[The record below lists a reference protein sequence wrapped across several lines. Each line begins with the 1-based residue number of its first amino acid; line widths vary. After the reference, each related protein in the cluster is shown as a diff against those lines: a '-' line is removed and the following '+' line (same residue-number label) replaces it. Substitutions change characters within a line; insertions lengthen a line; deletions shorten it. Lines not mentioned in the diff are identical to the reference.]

1 VLSRRTGGLLVGLVL
16 GIAILSCGDDQG
28 PQPAQEPFEGIREFD
43 WECRLLGGD
52 STDFEPRPISIT
64 DTTTVPPTVYP
75 PQNYSL
81 VSACPNP
88 TVGSTTIHFNIPQ
101 TDSVWL
107 FVYDRTNAPP
117 IDTLYARRWLAG
129 AYSIFWSNPGAQ
141 GVFRVEMN
149 TQSGF
154 KSHGDVEFM
163 P

>member
-1 VLSRRTGGLLVGLVL
+1 MNYQTGGLLVSLVL
-16 GIAILSCGDDQG
+16 IAVILSCGDDQG
-28 PQPAQEPFEGIREFD
+28 PQVKQEPFTGIREFD
-43 WECRLLGGD
+43 LDCRLLGGD
-52 STDFEPRPISIT
+52 STDFEPRPISMV

-88 TVGSTTIHFNIPQ
+88 CDGQTVIHFNIPQ
-101 TDSVWL
+101 ADSVWL
-107 FVYDRTNAPP
+107 LVYDRTNSPP
-117 IDTLYARRWLAG
+117 IDTLYARRGWAG
-129 AYSIFWSNPGAQ
+129 AYGIIWSNPGAQ

-154 KSHGDVEFM
+154 RSHGDVEFT